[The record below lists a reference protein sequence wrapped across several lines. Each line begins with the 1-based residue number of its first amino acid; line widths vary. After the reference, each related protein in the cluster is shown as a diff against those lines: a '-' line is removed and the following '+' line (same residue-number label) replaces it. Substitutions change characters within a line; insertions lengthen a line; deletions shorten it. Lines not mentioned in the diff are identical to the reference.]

1 MWLVYVCRQHSAFC
15 GRALFVQTMAEGIS
29 KEVKIKA
36 ASKALTSQLVDLI
49 GVIDPLMMA
58 ANLISKDIIDQA
70 ILEKVRLPSST
81 NNEKACDVLTAVSG
95 AIRINPDVFATFCD
109 ILDIVPVTKDISNI
123 LKG

>member
-1 MWLVYVCRQHSAFC
+1 MARLCLYSAFC
-15 GRALFVQTMAEGIS
+15 GRARFVQTMAERIS

-81 NNEKACDVLTAVSG
+81 NNEKAWDVL
-95 AIRINPDVFATFCD
+95 INCC
-109 ILDIVPVTKDISNI
+109 LWCYKD
-123 LKG
+123 